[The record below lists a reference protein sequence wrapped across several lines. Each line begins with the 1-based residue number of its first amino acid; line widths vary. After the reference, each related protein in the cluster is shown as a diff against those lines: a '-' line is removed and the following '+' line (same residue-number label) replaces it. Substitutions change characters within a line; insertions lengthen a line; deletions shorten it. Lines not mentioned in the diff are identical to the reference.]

1 MYSMSISYSLILFLA
16 IISKGL
22 LILGSTYHIRY
33 FNKII
38 IISKNKTQDL
48 HAIESPISKIF
59 FIVDP
64 FRSFRQRIEGFER
77 DCYFPKETKYTSL
90 KEIDS

>member
-22 LILGSTYHIRY
+22 LILGSTYHISY

-38 IISKNKTQDL
+38 IISKNETQNL
-48 HAIESPISKIF
+48 HAIESPVLKIF
-59 FIVDP
+59 FIVGP
-64 FRSFRQRIEGFER
+64 SKSFRQRIGGFER
-77 DCYFPKETKYTSL
+77 DCYFPKEIGALSF
-90 KEIDS
+90 KEIGS

>member
-1 MYSMSISYSLILFLA
+1 MSISYSLILFLA

-22 LILGSTYHIRY
+22 LILGSTYHISY
-33 FNKII
+33 LNKII

-48 HAIESPISKIF
+48 HAIESPLSKIF
-59 FIVDP
+59 FIVDS
-64 FRSFRQRIEGFER
+64 FKSFRQTIGGFKR
-77 DCYFPKETKYTSL
+77 DCYFPKETEYTCF